1 MYSYNILQW
10 LLFFYIY
17 CFIGWCIESTI
28 VSVSEKHF
36 VNRGFLRS
44 PVLPIYGSG
53 AIVILFVTLPVRDNP
68 VLVYIFGMIG
78 TTVLEFFTGWL
89 MEKLLKMKYWDYS
102 KNKFNLKGYICLKSS
117 LFWGVLSLFLIYVIH
132 TPIEKLIL
140 GSSTVIVIVIDS
152 VVSVIFVTDLA
163 YSIRT
168 ALDVNKMLAA
178 ITQIKE
184 DIADAK
190 TELAQR
196 IEGSEAAVQLN
207 SRIEKMRADRDKA
220 TEKLGFFKRD
230 FILAHPTARS
240 NRFNEALEELRETL
254 ANRRKK

>member
-1 MYSYNILQW
+1 MYSYTIIQW

-28 VSVSEKHF
+28 VSVSERHF

-44 PVLPIYGSG
+44 PLLPIYGSG
-53 AIVILFVTLPVRDNP
+53 AIVILFVTLPVRDYP
-68 VLVYIFGMIG
+68 VLVYIFGTIG
-78 TTVLEFFTGWL
+78 TTALEFVTGWL

-102 KNKFNLKGYICLKSS
+102 DNKFNLKGYICLKSS

-132 TPIEKLIL
+132 THIERLIL
-140 GSSTVIVIVIDS
+140 GSSTVVVIVIDS
-152 VVSVIFVTDLA
+152 VISVIFVTDLA
-163 YSIRT
+163 YSIRA

-178 ITQIKE
+178 ITQIKAE
-184 DIADAK
+184 LADTRA
-190 TELAQR
+190 ELAQR

-207 SRIEKMRADRDKA
+207 ARIEKLRTDRDKIN
-220 TEKLGFFKRD
+220 ERLNFFKKD

-240 NRFNEALEELRETL
+240 KRFNDALEELRENL
-254 ANRRKK
+254 AKIRK

>member
-1 MYSYNILQW
+1 MYSYTIIQW

-44 PVLPIYGSG
+44 PLLPIYGSG
-53 AIVILFVTLPVRDNP
+53 AIVILFVTLPVRDYP
-68 VLVYIFGMIG
+68 VLVYIFGTIG
-78 TTVLEFFTGWL
+78 TTALELVTGWL

-102 KNKFNLKGYICLKSS
+102 DNKFNLKGYICLKSS

-132 TPIEKLIL
+132 TPIESLIL
-140 GSSTVIVIVIDS
+140 GSPTVVVITINSVI
-152 VVSVIFVTDLA
+152 SVIFVTDLA

-178 ITQIKE
+178 ITHIKDE
-184 DIADAK
+184 IADARA
-190 TELAQR
+190 ELAQR

-207 SRIEKMRADRDKA
+207 ARIEKLRTDRDKIN
-220 TEKLGFFKRD
+220 ERLNFFKKD

-240 NRFNEALEELRETL
+240 KRFNDALEELRENL
-254 ANRRKK
+254 AKRRK